1 MLSYLYVLKVS
12 AVCGLAPLA
21 FQSVTA
27 VGWLLEGQRPSLSS
41 ISVPLSVYLYNIS
54 CSRQL
59 SQLRNKSYTSRI
71 VILSC

>member
-21 FQSVTA
+21 FLSVTA

-41 ISVPLSVYLYNIS
+41 ISVPLSVYLYNIF

-59 SQLRNKSYTSRI
+59 SQLRNKFYTSRI

>member
-41 ISVPLSVYLYNIS
+41 ISLPYLPKA
-54 CSRQL
+54 RL
-59 SQLRNKSYTSRI
+59 QLRLLLAVRDNSE
-71 VILSC
+71 